1 MQGIAR
7 GPLGV
12 TREAVDADKRQTGF
26 QSRGKIMVEHSVRV
40 IVPFQ
45 GVIQPPWRPVGW
57 LATKGPS
64 VRGQSVISRS
74 AGNAGQ
80 RLNHVIAVP
89 CNRVNPAATW
99 QGVTS

>member
-12 TREAVDADKRQTGF
+12 TREAVDADERQTGF

-45 GVIQPPWRPVGW
+45 GVIQPPWWPVGW
-57 LATKGPS
+57 RSAKGPS
-64 VRGQSVISRS
+64 VRCQSVISRS

-80 RLNHVIAVP
+80 HLYLMIPVL
-89 CNRVNPAATW
+89 CNRANPAATRR
-99 QGVTS
+99 GGAS